1 MVADTLIA
9 LLLIIIGLSLLAA
22 AFTWRNCRSN
32 DCACQTCCEPL
43 ADWEREL
50 HDAWHKQ
57 QARSE

>member
-1 MVADTLIA
+1 MVADTIIA

-22 AFTWRNCRSN
+22 AFTWRNRRPK
-32 DCACQTCCEPL
+32 DCVCPACCEPL

-50 HDAWHKQ
+50 RDEWHKQ